1 MMGTI
6 IRSTTRLLFRNKGFW
21 FFILITPML
30 STFILREHTSNFST
44 YELDDETTLIELEQ
58 ESDKVAYHGGKGKYV
73 VKVYDAAESELSEYL
88 LNKITKSGIVLV
100 CRAKT
105 PQMTK
110 AEADSRAK
118 IDGAEDR
125 MGSAIYLSKDFD
137 EKLLSGDIK
146 NALVV
151 YDLSDDERDEIL
163 SNEIKLAF
171 SQIHMAA
178 AQTSSDTASVLSV
191 LKKMDESIPSK
202 TVETFSKKDSV
213 DLTKEQADHRTQLGY
228 AFAFLTLGYVFGGI
242 FIAHTVIRER
252 QDMVLTRM
260 RLTNLSD
267 VGYFSGKLISGCIV
281 SFLMT
286 VIMGGCSFVIDSERF
301 GISRLSFLVMVF
313 LLGLIFCTISLMIG
327 ILLGNAMSANI
338 AAFTLWS
345 MSSMLAGL
353 YFPLDST
360 NDAVKT
366 LSYMMP
372 QRWFM
377 NGTERMMVGDNKG
390 FLLLLGVT
398 ASYLVIAISLGS
410 VGIKYRN
417 NE

>member
-6 IRSTTRLLFRNKGFW
+6 IRSTMRLLFRNKGFW
-21 FFILITPML
+21 FFILITPLL
-30 STFILREHTSNFST
+30 STLVLSTHTSSLST
-44 YELDDETTLIELEQ
+44 YKLTDDTKIIELDK
-58 ESDKVAYHGGKGKYV
+58 ESKKVAYHGGKGKYV
-73 VKVYDAAESELSEYL
+73 VKVYDASESYLSEYM
-88 LNKITKSGIVLV
+88 LNKITQSGIVLV

-110 AEADSRAK
+110 AEADKRVK
-118 IDGAEDR
+118 IDGFEDR
-125 MGSAIYLSKDFD
+125 MGSVIYLSKDFD
-137 EKLLSGDIK
+137 EKILSGDIK

-178 AQTSSDTASVLSV
+178 AQTSGDTASILS
-191 LKKMDESIPSK
+191 LLSIMDESIPSK
-202 TVETFSKKDSV
+202 TVKTISKKDSV
-213 DLTKEQADHRTQLGY
+213 DLTNEQEDQKVMLGY

-252 QDMVLTRM
+252 QDMVLTRL

-267 VGYFSGKLISGCIV
+267 ARYFSGKLISGGIV
-281 SFLMT
+281 SFMMT
-286 VIMGGCSFVIDSERF
+286 VIMGGCTFILDSERF
-301 GISRLSFLVMVF
+301 GISRLSFIIMIF
-313 LLGLIFCTISLMIG
+313 LLGIIFCTISLMIG

-360 NDAVKT
+360 TDAVKT

-377 NGTERMMVGDNKG
+377 NGTEKMLVGDNKV

-398 ASYLVIAISLGS
+398 VSYLIIALGIGS
-410 VGIKYRN
+410 IGIKYRN

>member
-6 IRSTTRLLFRNKGFW
+6 IRSTMRLLFRNKGFW
-21 FFILITPML
+21 FFILITPLL
-30 STFILREHTSNFST
+30 STLVLSTHTSSLST
-44 YELDDETTLIELEQ
+44 YELTDDTKIIELEQ
-58 ESDKVAYHGGKGKYV
+58 ESKKVAYHGGKGKYV
-73 VKVYDAAESELSEYL
+73 VKVYDASESDLSEYM
-88 LNKITKSGIVLV
+88 LNKITQSGIVLV

-105 PQMTK
+105 PRMTK
-110 AEADSRAK
+110 AEADSRVK
-118 IDGAEDR
+118 IDGFEDR
-125 MGSAIYLSKDFD
+125 MGSVIYLSKDFD
-137 EKLLSGDIK
+137 EKILSGDIK

-163 SNEIKLAF
+163 FNEIKLAF

-178 AQTSSDTASVLSV
+178 AQTSGDTASILS
-191 LKKMDESIPSK
+191 LLSKMDESIPSK
-202 TVETFSKKDSV
+202 TVKTISKKDSV
-213 DLTKEQADHRTQLGY
+213 DLTNEQEDQKVMLGY

-252 QDMVLTRM
+252 QDMVLTRL

-267 VGYFSGKLISGCIV
+267 ARYFSGKLISGGIV
-281 SFLMT
+281 SFMMT
-286 VIMGGCSFVIDSERF
+286 VIMGGCTFILDSERF
-301 GISRLSFLVMVF
+301 GISRLSFIIMIF

-360 NDAVKT
+360 TDAVKT

-377 NGTERMMVGDNKG
+377 NGTEKMLVGDNKA

-398 ASYLVIAISLGS
+398 VSYLIIALGIGS
-410 VGIKYRN
+410 IGIKYRN

>member
-6 IRSTTRLLFRNKGFW
+6 IRSTMRLLFRNKGFW
-21 FFILITPML
+21 FFILITPLL
-30 STFILREHTSNFST
+30 STLVLSTHTSSLST
-44 YELDDETTLIELEQ
+44 YELTDDTKIIELEQ
-58 ESDKVAYHGGKGKYV
+58 ESKKVAYHGGKGKYV
-73 VKVYDAAESELSEYL
+73 VKVYDASESYLSEYM
-88 LNKITKSGIVLV
+88 LNKITQSGIVLV

-110 AEADSRAK
+110 AEADKRVK
-118 IDGAEDR
+118 IDGFEDR
-125 MGSAIYLSKDFD
+125 MGSVIYLSKDFD
-137 EKLLSGDIK
+137 EKILSGDIK

-178 AQTSSDTASVLSV
+178 AQTSGDTASILS
-191 LKKMDESIPSK
+191 LLSKMDESIPSK
-202 TVETFSKKDSV
+202 TVKTISKKDSV
-213 DLTKEQADHRTQLGY
+213 DLTNEQEDQKVMLGY

-252 QDMVLTRM
+252 QDMVLTRL

-267 VGYFSGKLISGCIV
+267 ARYFSGKLISGGIV
-281 SFLMT
+281 SFMMT
-286 VIMGGCSFVIDSERF
+286 VIMGGCTFILDSERF
-301 GISRLSFLVMVF
+301 GISRLSFIIMIF

-360 NDAVKT
+360 TDAVKT

-377 NGTERMMVGDNKG
+377 NGTEKMLVGDNKV

-398 ASYLVIAISLGS
+398 VSYLIIALGIGS
-410 VGIKYRN
+410 IGIKYRN

>member
-6 IRSTTRLLFRNKGFW
+6 IRSTMRLLFRNKGFW
-21 FFILITPML
+21 FFILITPLL
-30 STFILREHTSNFST
+30 STLVLSTHTSSLST
-44 YELDDETTLIELEQ
+44 YELTDDTKIIELEQ
-58 ESDKVAYHGGKGKYV
+58 ESKKVAYHGGKGKYV
-73 VKVYDAAESELSEYL
+73 VKVYDASESVLSEYM
-88 LNKITKSGIVLV
+88 LNKITQSGIVLV

-105 PQMTK
+105 PRMTK
-110 AEADSRAK
+110 AEADNRVK
-118 IDGAEDR
+118 IDGFEDR
-125 MGSAIYLSKDFD
+125 MGSVIYLSKDFD
-137 EKLLSGDIK
+137 EKILSGDIK

-178 AQTSSDTASVLSV
+178 AQTSGDTASILS
-191 LKKMDESIPSK
+191 LLSIMDESIPSK
-202 TVETFSKKDSV
+202 TVKTISKKDSV
-213 DLTKEQADHRTQLGY
+213 DLTNEQEDQKVMLGY

-252 QDMVLTRM
+252 QDMVLTRL

-267 VGYFSGKLISGCIV
+267 ARYFSGKLISGGIV
-281 SFLMT
+281 SFMMT
-286 VIMGGCSFVIDSERF
+286 VIMGGCTFILDSERF
-301 GISRLSFLVMVF
+301 GISRLSFIIMIF

-360 NDAVKT
+360 TDAVKT

-377 NGTERMMVGDNKG
+377 NGTEKMLVGDNKV

-398 ASYLVIAISLGS
+398 VSYLIIALGIGS
-410 VGIKYRN
+410 IGIKYRN